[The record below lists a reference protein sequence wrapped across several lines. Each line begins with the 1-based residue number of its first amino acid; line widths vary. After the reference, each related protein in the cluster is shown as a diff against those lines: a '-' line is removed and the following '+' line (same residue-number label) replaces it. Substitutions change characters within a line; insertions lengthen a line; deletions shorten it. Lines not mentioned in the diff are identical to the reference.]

1 MKTHPTRS
9 IARVIIL
16 RLAPL
21 LALIAAGCGNP
32 TLSNSFSSPEQ
43 LGQAVLDGLAA
54 KDAEALWDLV
64 VTPEEHRELLWE
76 FLPESNTY
84 SFEYVREWSERNSRD
99 GLANVLRRLG
109 GTEFELIR
117 VEFTEGSEE
126 YPDFTVFLGTRLH
139 VRRVSDGETG
149 TLSLLDVMVAYDGRW
164 KLMNFEE

>member
-1 MKTHPTRS
+1 MRHTKHSTTL
-9 IARVIIL
+9 AL
-16 RLAPL
+16 WWRLLPL
-21 LALIAAGCGNP
+21 LALVTSGCSSPG
-32 TLSNSFSSPEQ
+32 LSNSFSSPEQ

-64 VTPEEHRELLWE
+64 VTPAEHRELLWE

-99 GLANVLRRLG
+99 GLATALRRLG

-126 YPDFTVFLGTRLH
+126 YPDFTVFFGTKLH

-149 TLSLLDVMVAYDGRW
+149 TLSILDVMVVYDGRW